1 MEHKS
6 FMIASI
12 PFLARFAR
20 SFRAGENVSLVVKKT
35 PRYLYMGR
43 ERGGG
48 ERARASERE
57 REGEGRERERVSR

>member
-1 MEHKS
+1 MDHKS

-43 ERGGG
+43 EREGG
-48 ERARASERE
+48 ESESERE
-57 REGEGRERERVSR
+57 REGGGRKTERESK

>member
-1 MEHKS
+1 MDHKS

-35 PRYLYMGR
+35 PRYLY
-43 ERGGG
+43 RG
-48 ERARASERE
+48 RE
-57 REGEGRERERVSR
+57 REGGRERERAGERGRGKEDRERE